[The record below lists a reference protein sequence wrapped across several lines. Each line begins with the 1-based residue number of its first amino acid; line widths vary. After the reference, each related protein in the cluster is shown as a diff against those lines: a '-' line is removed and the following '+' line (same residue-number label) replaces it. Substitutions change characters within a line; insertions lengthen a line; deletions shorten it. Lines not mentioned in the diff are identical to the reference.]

1 METENPPQGV
11 ALRGLVVVVVMVSV
25 KQGLVLVPIVP

>member
-1 METENPPQGV
+1 METEKPPQGV
-11 ALRGLVVVVVMVSV
+11 ALRGLVVVVMVSV